1 MQLDDALVAAADET
15 AVDETEAGEAGTAG
29 AAGGRDG
36 SAGARKRRRGEGE
49 GEDDGAEGADGAV
62 AARLAAGDGDDVR
75 ATGDE
80 AGDNDRGAA
89 TGSGHRM
96 ACTLCRAVLQMCH
109 SLSAPPGAVHPSV
122 TAVQAEPRLF
132 FGKDVCF

>member
-1 MQLDDALVAAADET
+1 MAAADET

-36 SAGARKRRRGEGE
+36 AAGVRKRRRGEGE

-62 AARLAAGDGDDVR
+62 AARLAAGDDDGVR

-80 AGDNDRGAA
+80 AGDDVQRQDGLTTRGY
-89 TGSGHRM
+89 
-96 ACTLCRAVLQMCH
+96 
-109 SLSAPPGAVHPSV
+109 
-122 TAVQAEPRLF
+122 
-132 FGKDVCF
+132 